1 LKALLDG
8 GAVKE
13 VLPYAKV
20 RYQKFRAAFE
30 DALHGLSVS
39 GIDFL
44 SEDFQDA

>member
-1 LKALLDG
+1 MPIHRLLQNHAFGPDAI
-8 GAVKE
+8 AVM
-13 VLPYAKV
+13 V
-20 RYQKFRAAFE
+20 AAFE